1 MGKTRFIGRTKMPY
15 KVKGKAVYHLKG
27 GKWSVKQQCTSH
39 ENAVKAMNLLQG
51 VEHGW
56 KPTGGK

>member
-1 MGKTRFIGRTKMPY
+1 MPY
-15 KVKGKAVYHLKG
+15 QVRGKAVYHKKG
-27 GKWSVKQQCTSH
+27 GRWVKKQQCTSH

-56 KPTGGK
+56 QPSGK